1 MLDDLDWELHR
12 RGHQFVR
19 FVDDAMIYVNS
30 RRAAR
35 RVMESTTQY
44 VEQRLKLKVNRQKSA
59 VALAKRRFFLSGRPL
74 KYSAYS

>member
-1 MLDDLDWELHR
+1 
-12 RGHQFVR
+12 
-19 FVDDAMIYVNS
+19 MIYVNS